1 MEKHITGIE
10 MTKAAKEKA
19 DCEIVE
25 LQKQKEKDYICVCSR
40 CEEVKVLTNLILNS
54 WSLPTHWVCD
64 EHYAEQ
70 MEELDKLR
78 EHYKHL
84 NWLA

>member
-1 MEKHITGIE
+1 VEKHITGIE

-54 WSLPTHWVCD
+54 
-64 EHYAEQ
+64 
-70 MEELDKLR
+70 
-78 EHYKHL
+78 
-84 NWLA
+84 